1 MGLNELKSRLIDRR
15 ATVMGLFGMTV
26 SIANADDKP
35 PSSPIAHG
43 ALAENSL
50 AQKFEGVST
59 ELPGVDLW
67 GPNGKRDIEEFLAGL
82 KGRAILMPLWAE
94 WCAPCMSEI
103 PDFARL
109 QQKYGNDKFSI
120 IPVLT
125 ATRKKFTPEILGTI
139 LKDMRAGVFEPLIE
153 NHLGD
158 RLMEK
163 MAKISFGEAAL
174 PCNLLIAPNGK
185 VVAREIGRLENTDD
199 ANPAKT
205 WKETVNR
212 TGTGAVQ
219 SRWCQPD
226 GEAFAAAMANGFLA

>member
-1 MGLNELKSRLIDRR
+1 MKSGPLDRR
-15 ATVMGLFGMTV
+15 TTMLGLTGLAV
-26 SIANADDKP
+26 SAAYADDKP
-35 PSSPIAHG
+35 ASPIAHG
-43 ALAENSL
+43 VLAENSL
-50 AQKFEGVST
+50 AQKFESAST
-59 ELPGVDLW
+59 EFPSVELW
-67 GPNGKRDIEEFLAGL
+67 GPNGKRDIGDFLADL
-82 KGRAILMPLWAE
+82 KGRTILMPLWAE

-125 ATRKKFTPEILGTI
+125 ATRKKFTPEILGAI

-158 RLMEK
+158 RLMDR
-163 MAKISFGEAAL
+163 MAKISSRETAL
-174 PCNLLIAPNGK
+174 PCNLLIAPNGHI
-185 VVAREIGRLENTDD
+185 VAREIGRLENSDD

-205 WKETVNR
+205 WSEVVNR

-219 SRWCQPD
+219 SRWGQAD
-226 GEAFAAAMANGFLA
+226 GAAFAAAMADGFLA